1 MRIIA
6 GKWRSRRLH
15 RPRTSVTRPMPD
27 RLKEAIFAMLGN
39 YFDCPGELPPIS
51 VADVFSGSGS
61 MGLEALSRGAKAC
74 CFFER
79 DRQVLE
85 SLRKNIEELGAAQES
100 KVIVRSAW
108 RAALADPEGHP
119 FDLILLDPPYRESED
134 SSDSGHVFQYLKALT
149 TDDSRPLVV
158 LHHAST
164 VQFEITEVDVD
175 AKNRWCIIDRRKF
188 GSSTMTV
195 FSL

>member
-1 MRIIA
+1 
-6 GKWRSRRLH
+6 
-15 RPRTSVTRPMPD
+15 MPD

-39 YFDCPGELPPIS
+39 YFDCPGQLPTIS

-61 MGLEALSRGAKAC
+61 MGLEALSRGAKTC

-85 SLRKNIEELGAAQES
+85 SLRKNIQELDASEES
-100 KVIVRSAW
+100 KVIVRNAW
-108 RAALADPEGHP
+108 RASLSDPDGRA
-119 FDLILLDPPYRESED
+119 FDLILLDPPYRDSED
-134 SSDSGHVFQYLKALT
+134 SSVMGHVFRYLQELT
-149 TDDSRPLVV
+149 TDESRPMVV

-164 VQFEITEVDVD
+164 VQYVVDEE
-175 AKNRWCIIDRRKF
+175 NRWRIIDQRKF
-188 GSSTMTV
+188 GRSKMTV